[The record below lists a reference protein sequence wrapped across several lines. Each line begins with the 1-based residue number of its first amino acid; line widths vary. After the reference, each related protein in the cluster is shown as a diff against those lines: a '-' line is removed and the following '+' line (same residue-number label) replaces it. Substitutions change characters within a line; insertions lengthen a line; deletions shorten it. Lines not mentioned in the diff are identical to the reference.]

1 MYSTTIIDV
10 IFLLTV
16 TVIWFMIGYQALLFF
31 KGNGY
36 YHRTRRSPFVPVLP
50 DSELPEV
57 SVLVPCHNEE
67 LVIEGTVRALMALD
81 YPAHLL
87 QILIIDDGSTDG
99 TAEIVERFTSDARV
113 RLLQVPA
120 DLAARGKSGALNYG
134 LGFAACPVVA
144 IYDADNHPEPH
155 ALRPLVEALA
165 RDSSLGAA
173 IGMYRCVNRKRNLL
187 TRFLNIEGIGYQ
199 WIVQAGRWALMRFTA
214 LPGTNYVIKRSLL
227 QQLGGWDE
235 SALTEDAELT
245 LRIYEAGF
253 SIMFVPT
260 SVSWEQEPE
269 NFRTWM
275 RQRHRW
281 VRGQNHLFKKHLP
294 TLLRIR
300 PRIIG
305 LELFYSLS
313 LYYAFFVAI
322 VVSDLFFLL
331 SATGLL
337 SIGVAGPYALV
348 WLLAFL
354 GFSLQLIVALA
365 CENEDKSGMNLLL
378 VFAMYFTYCQFWIPV
393 VAWAFC
399 DDFVFHRPVKWAKT
413 RRFQGPVPPLGDGVE
428 VPPNLRSSELTIV
441 SRNIGE
447 G

>member
-1 MYSTTIIDV
+1 MYSATTIDV

-31 KGNGY
+31 KGNAY
-36 YHRTRRSPFVPVLP
+36 YHRARRSRFVPSVP
-50 DSELPEV
+50 DSDLPGV

-67 LVIEGTVRALMALD
+67 LVIDETVRALLALD

-87 QILIIDDGSTDG
+87 QILIIDDGSTDR
-99 TAEIVERFTSDARV
+99 TNEIVSRFTFNHRV
-113 RLLQVPA
+113 TLLQVPA
-120 DLAARGKSGALNYG
+120 ASAARGKSGALNYG
-134 LGFAACPVVA
+134 LSYARHPILA
-144 IYDADNHPEPH
+144 IYDADNRPEPG

-165 RDSSLGAA
+165 QDHSLGAA
-173 IGMYRCVNRKRNLL
+173 IGMYRCLNRKRNLL

-214 LPGTNYVIKRSLL
+214 LPGTNYVIRRSLL
-227 QQLGGWDE
+227 QRLGGWDE
-235 SALTEDAELT
+235 KALTEDAELT

-269 NFRTWM
+269 NMRTWM

-281 VRGQNHLFKKHLP
+281 VRGQNHLIKTHLP

-305 LELFYSLS
+305 LELFYSLL
-313 LYYAFFVAI
+313 LYYAFFLAV

-331 SATGLL
+331 SATGLVTVA
-337 SIGVAGPYALV
+337 VAGPYGLV

-365 CENEDKSGMNLLL
+365 YENEDKSPINLFL
-378 VFAMYFTYCQFWIPV
+378 VFAMYFTYCQLWIPV
-393 VAWAFC
+393 VAWAFW
-399 DDFVFHRPVKWAKT
+399 DDFVSRRPVKWAKT
-413 RRFQGPVPPLGDGVE
+413 RRFQVPQANDTDGANVAPDLKATE
-428 VPPNLRSSELTIV
+428 FAIV
-441 SRNIGE
+441 SRHINQS
-447 G
+447 

>member
-36 YHRTRRSPFVPVLP
+36 YHRTRRSPFVPALP
-50 DSELPEV
+50 DSELPGV
-57 SVLVPCHNEE
+57 SVLVPCHNEG

-87 QILIIDDGSTDG
+87 QILIIDDGSTDR
-99 TAEIVERFTSDARV
+99 TAEMVERFTPDPRV

-120 DLAARGKSGALNYG
+120 ALAARGKSGALNYG
-134 LGFAACPVVA
+134 LGFATCPVLA
-144 IYDADNHPEPH
+144 IYDADNRPEPG
-155 ALRPLVEALA
+155 ALRPLVEALV
-165 RDSSLGAA
+165 RDPSLGAA

-214 LPGTNYVIKRSLL
+214 LPGTNYVIHRSLL
-227 QQLGGWDE
+227 QRLGGWDE

-245 LRIYEAGF
+245 LRIYEIGL
-253 SIMFVPT
+253 SIMFVPA

-269 NFRTWM
+269 NLRTWM

-322 VVSDLFFLL
+322 VISDLFFLF

-337 SIGVAGPYALV
+337 SVGVAGPYALV

-365 CENEDKSGMNLLL
+365 YENEDKSSVNLLL

-399 DDFVFHRPVKWAKT
+399 DDFVFRMPVKWAKT
-413 RRFQGPVPPLGDGVE
+413 RRFQGTQQAVGDVDE
-428 VPPNLRSSELTIV
+428 IPANLHTSELTIA

-447 G
+447 S

>member
-1 MYSTTIIDV
+1 MYSNTTIDV

-36 YHRTRRSPFVPVLP
+36 YHRARRTPFVPCVP
-50 DSELPEV
+50 DSDIPGV

-67 LVIEGTVRALMALD
+67 VVIEDTIRALLALD
-81 YPAHLL
+81 YPRHLI
-87 QILIIDDGSTDG
+87 QILIIDDGSTDR
-99 TAEIVERFTSDARV
+99 TAEIVSRFTFNRRV
-113 RLLQVPA
+113 TLLQVPA
-120 DLAARGKSGALNYG
+120 AFAARGKSGALNYG
-134 LGFAACPVVA
+134 LSHAHYPVIA
-144 IYDADNHPEPH
+144 IYDADNRPEPG

-165 RDSSLGAA
+165 QDHRLGAA
-173 IGMYRCVNRKRNLL
+173 IGMYRCLNRKRNLL

-214 LPGTNYVIKRSLL
+214 LPGTNYVIRRSLL
-227 QQLGGWDE
+227 KRLGGWDE

-253 SIMFVPT
+253 SIMFVPA

-269 NFRTWM
+269 NLRTWM
-275 RQRHRW
+275 KQRHRW
-281 VRGQNHLFKKHLP
+281 VRGQNHLFKRHLP

-313 LYYAFFVAI
+313 LYYLFFLA
-322 VVSDLFFLL
+322 VVLSDLFLIL
-331 SATGLL
+331 SSSGLITV
-337 SIGVAGPYALV
+337 SVAGPYALV

-354 GFSLQLIVALA
+354 GFSLELIVALA
-365 CENEDKSGMNLLL
+365 YEKEDKSPLNLLL

-393 VAWAFC
+393 VTWAFC
-399 DDFVFHRPVKWAKT
+399 DDFIFRRPVKWAKT
-413 RRFQGPVPPLGDGVE
+413 RRFQVIEHEDGDDTESAPSVNARE
-428 VPPNLRSSELTIV
+428 FTIV
-441 SRNIGE
+441 SRHVGKN
-447 G
+447 